1 MDGWIPVRA
10 LMRRPSSIAP
20 AASDPVGVGVSIKV
34 FRKSI
39 CSCFISLSFHLPIS
53 PTVDAMVPI
62 ASTFLRYASIA
73 SFSLATHASR
83 RAFVSASTRSRR
95 YGSVFDLRTLIH
107 PSSYSRR

>member
-1 MDGWIPVRA
+1 MSSFYILNIPA
-10 LMRRPSSIAP
+10 YFRRSCIIVINVNFNWTS
-20 AASDPVGVGVSIKV
+20 
-34 FRKSI
+34 FKS

-95 YGSVFDLRTLIH
+95 YGSVFDLRTLIQ